1 VPLLDHFSLLAPLY
15 EHFIPLQK
23 PEQFIKFIDL
33 PAGGYLLDAGGGT
46 GRVSKALKNY
56 VDNIVVADLSIG
68 MLQQIHPGDGLQ
80 PVNTHTECLPFPSA
94 TFDRVIMVDALHHVC
109 DHLETAQELWR
120 VLKPGGKI
128 VIEEPD
134 IRNFG
139 VKFVALAEKVALMR
153 SHFISPPRIAGFFS
167 DTQSRT
173 RIEQDGFNAWVI
185 IDRLD
190 S

>member
-1 VPLLDHFSLLAPLY
+1 MCV
-15 EHFIPLQK
+15 ITWK
-23 PEQFIKFIDL
+23 L
-33 PAGGYLLDAGGGT
+33 P
-46 GRVSKALKNY
+46 RNY
-56 VDNIVVADLSIG
+56 G
-68 MLQQIHPGDGLQ
+68 
-80 PVNTHTECLPFPSA
+80 
-94 TFDRVIMVDALHHVC
+94 
-109 DHLETAQELWR
+109 
-120 VLKPGGKI
+120 GGKI